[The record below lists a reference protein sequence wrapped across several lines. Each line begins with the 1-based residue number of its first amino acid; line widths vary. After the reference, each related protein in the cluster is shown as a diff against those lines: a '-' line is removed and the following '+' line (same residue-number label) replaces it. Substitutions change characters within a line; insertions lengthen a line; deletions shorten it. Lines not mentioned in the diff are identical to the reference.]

1 MFGRGIAHLTIYLP
15 ALALYLIVLPRIYGF
30 STLGHLP
37 QIFALATVF
46 LLATSFMGQAIGAWF
61 TRPENAT
68 LLLLATSLPQFFTA
82 GFAWPREAIP
92 DAAIALGRIFPADFA
107 IDGLVRIN
115 QLGASI
121 WEVAHDWLGLWCLAL
136 VYFALA
142 VISALA
148 VKRRTETCAGLA
160 CRHCCDRTRACR
172 GRPDL
177 FPASCRSDATI
188 VGVVRATE
196 VRVEPEV
203 NGQLVSI
210 AVEKGAEVH
219 AGDVLAR
226 LSAVELTAQADQAR
240 AALASATA
248 NRNNV
253 YAGVRR
259 EQIASLKAESPRQA
273 PASTMC
279 RPSSPEPARWR
290 ARVLSPSSRS
300 TRPKTTLQ
308 AHVPMWRRPR
318 RITMRP
324 WQARPEERA
333 IADAQV
339 QAAAAA
345 VTVLERRLEKMI
357 LRAPADG
364 VVSVIA
370 AEVGENV
377 RAGQPIL
384 MVEAAGKQWLSF
396 NARED
401 HLSGLT
407 IGKTVSVMRNGTDGA
422 IKAVITEL
430 RPLGT
435 FATWQ
440 AERVI
445 GDHDRNT
452 LRLRLD
458 PEGEPA
464 GLEPGMTV
472 WIEN

>member
-1 MFGRGIAHLTIYLP
+1 MHKARRA
-15 ALALYLIVLPRIYGF
+15 AKV
-30 STLGHLP
+30 
-37 QIFALATVF
+37 
-46 LLATSFMGQAIGAWF
+46 
-61 TRPENAT
+61 
-68 LLLLATSLPQFFTA
+68 
-82 GFAWPREAIP
+82 
-92 DAAIALGRIFPADFA
+92 AIAVVLVAGVLIYSGRRS
-107 IDGLVRIN
+107 G
-115 QLGASI
+115 
-121 WEVAHDWLGLWCLAL
+121 
-136 VYFALA
+136 
-142 VISALA
+142 SA
-148 VKRRTETCAGLA
+148 
-160 CRHCCDRTRACR
+160 
-172 GRPDL
+172 
-177 FPASCRSDATI
+177 ATI

-203 NGQLVSI
+203 DGQLVSI
-210 AVEKGAEVH
+210 AVEKGVHVH
-219 AGDVLAR
+219 AGDVLAT

-248 NRNNV
+248 NRDNV

-259 EQIASLKAESPRQA
+259 EQVASLKAEIAKAGARLEYLSLQLTRTSTLARQSFESQQSLDQA
-273 PASTMC
+273 ENDAAT
-279 RPSSPEPARWR
+279 AR
-290 ARVLSPSSRS
+290 ADVTEAQANYDAAVAGP
-300 TRPKTTLQ
+300 TR
-308 AHVPMWRRPR
+308 
-318 RITMRP
+318 
-324 WQARPEERA
+324 EERA

-345 VTVLERRLEKMI
+345 VAVLERRLQKMI

-384 MVEAAGKQWLSF
+384 MVEAAGEQWLSF

-401 HLSGLT
+401 HLSGLS
-407 IGKTVSVMRNGTDGA
+407 IGKSINVTRNDADRA

-458 PEGEPA
+458 PEGKPA